1 MQRYLLFKIIQSF
14 NHLLLR
20 FIDVI
25 KNLCA
30 SLNPKQKPILLAM
43 RKTFLKY
50 WHCLIALILLTTLS
64 SSPVFAQVK
73 EIKGVVKVQAG
84 QTLPGAVIKVKGT
97 TNGTATGTDGQ
108 FTIKA
113 EQGDSLQI
121 SFMGYNTVTIAVT
134 GSFINVT
141 MLEEAINIADVVVI
155 GYGSVKKSDLT
166 GSVSTIKVEAL
177 QSIPA
182 NSIDGLLQGRSA
194 GLQVINSSDDPA
206 AGSTVRIRGGSSLYG
221 SNSPL
226 LVVDGFPLGEAGSLK
241 QINPADIISVEVLKD
256 ASASAIYGSRGANG
270 VIIVTTNRAKA
281 GTTRINIKQQTT
293 LSQFSSKLNIWRNM
307 VLMAQLNNEDR
318 INGGMVPLFTG
329 TTYSNGVYYPSVEEI
344 KSGAWPYYTEWDKVV
359 FRDVPVSNNTTISIN
374 SANETTSFN
383 LSANYFDQQGVYI
396 KDGYSKGIINLG
408 VTHKVFDFL
417 TISTNNII
425 SKGFRNY
432 NGGLAYYR
440 NPLWPVYDETGA
452 YFLAGDT
459 DYTHPLAITNLQT
472 NKTNSMDFISSWQ
485 ADVKFNKHLI
495 LKSQLNYKYG
505 TYVNDQYYPKV
516 YTELGVTNNGAAGI
530 GNWLGQDVISETYL
544 TYEKSFG
551 RMHKLSAMI
560 GHSYQTSMSR
570 SSSLWAY
577 DFVNEATGNE
587 NMASGDPEKNIV
599 SNSYSKS
606 ELVSVLGRVN
616 YTLLDK
622 YLFTLTMRTD
632 GSSKFGANNKYAFF
646 PSGAV
651 SWKAH
656 QEDFISNMNIFDE
669 LKFRMSY
676 GLSGNQG
683 ISPYQTLSQYG
694 VEEYY
699 SDGSWVTAIGPG
711 YVSGYTGSDSR
722 FRVWSGI
729 PNEDLKW
736 ETTAQFDFGV
746 DMAFLNGK
754 IKSTFD
760 YYVKNTSDLLR
771 QTLLSLSSGYDVMWV
786 NDGEIQ
792 NKGFELSLTGVLV
805 DEKDA
810 DFSATIIYSRNRN
823 KVMALGEETSAGL
836 NTDPVTGMKYK
847 FWGSTLST
855 FSQYPNILAIGKP
868 VNVFYGYKVDGI
880 IQSEEEGL
888 AAGLS
893 GDLAQPG
900 EYKYVDVSQD
910 GDFTDDDR
918 TIIGDPNPDFLLS
931 LALNG
936 RYKNFDAEIFLNG
949 VFGNDVIYTT
959 QWGGQANTMPL
970 RWTQDNP
977 NNEYPSLRQSRTY
990 YFSDWWV
997 KDGSFLRIQNVDLG
1011 YNFKSEKVNWI
1022 KNLRLYVNA
1031 SNLYT
1036 FTKFK
1041 GYDPEVGT
1049 DGIYWGGYPRL
1060 RRWTFGLDITF

>member
-1 MQRYLLFKIIQSF
+1 
-14 NHLLLR
+14 
-20 FIDVI
+20 
-25 KNLCA
+25 
-30 SLNPKQKPILLAM
+30 M
-43 RKTFLKY
+43 RKTVSKY
-50 WHCLIALILLTTLS
+50 LLNILATILLTALFS
-64 SSPVFAQVK
+64 APVFSQVK
-73 EIKGVVKVQAG
+73 EIKGVVKVDTG
-84 QTLPGAVIKVKGT
+84 QPLPGATIKVKGT
-97 TNGTATGTDGQ
+97 TNGTASGTDGQ
-108 FTIKA
+108 FAIKA
-113 EQGDSLQI
+113 FLGDTLQV
-121 SFMGYNTVTIAVT
+121 SFMGYTTVMVPV
-134 GSFINVT
+134 SSEYINVT
-141 MLEEAINIADVVVI
+141 LIEESIHIADVVVI

-166 GSVSTIKVEAL
+166 GSVSTIKATSF

-182 NSIDGLLQGRSA
+182 NSVDRLLAGRSA

-241 QINPADIISVEVLKD
+241 QINPADIASVEVLKD

-270 VIIVTTNRAKA
+270 VIIITTNKAKA
-281 GTTRINIKQQTT
+281 GVTRININQQTT
-293 LSQFSSKLNIWRNM
+293 LSQFSSKLNIWRNL

-318 INGGMVPLFTG
+318 INGGMVPLYTG

-344 KSGAWPYYTEWDKVV
+344 KSGAWPYSTRWDDVV
-359 FRDVPVSNNTTISIN
+359 FKDVPVSNNSTVSIN

-383 LSANYFDQQGVYI
+383 LSANYFDDEGVYI
-396 KDGYSKGIINLG
+396 KDNYTKYIINLG
-408 VTHKVFDFL
+408 VSHKVFKFL
-417 TISTNNII
+417 NITTNNII

-432 NGGLAYYR
+432 NGDLAYYR
-440 NPLWPVYDETGA
+440 NPLWPVYNEDGT

-459 DYTHPLAITNLQT
+459 DYYHPLALTNLRL

-485 ADVKFNKHLI
+485 ADVKISKSI
-495 LKSQLNYKYG
+495 SLKSQLNYKYG

-516 YTELGVTNNGAAGI
+516 YTELGVTNNGAASI
-530 GNWLGQDVISETYL
+530 GNWLGQDMISETYL
-544 TYEKSFG
+544 TYDKTFNNN
-551 RMHKLSAMI
+551 HKLTAMI
-560 GHSYQTSMSR
+560 GHSFQTSTSR

-577 DFVNEATGNE
+577 DFVNEATRNE
-587 NMASGDPEKNIV
+587 NMASGDPESNIV
-599 SNSYSKS
+599 SNGYSKS

-616 YTLLDK
+616 YTLMNK
-622 YLFTLTMRTD
+622 YLFTFTMRTD

-656 QEDFISNMNIFDE
+656 QEEFIKNLNIFDE

-676 GLSGNQG
+676 GISGNQG

-694 VEEYY
+694 IEEYY
-699 SDGSWVTAIGPG
+699 SDGNWVTAIGPG
-711 YVSGYTGSDSR
+711 YVSGYTGSDYR

-736 ETTAQFDFGV
+736 ETTAQFDLGT
-746 DMAFLNGK
+746 DMAFFNNRLQAT
-754 IKSTFD
+754 ID
-760 YYVKNTSDLLR
+760 YYDKHTSNLLR
-771 QTLLSLSSGYDVMWV
+771 QTLLALSSGYDVMWV

-792 NKGFELSLTGVLV
+792 NKGIELSITGKIIENE
-805 DEKDA
+805 DYA
-810 DFSATIIYSRNRN
+810 FSASLIYSRNRN
-823 KVMALGEETSAGL
+823 KVLSLGDATAAGL
-836 NTDPVTGMKYK
+836 NTDVNTGMKYK

-855 FSQYPNILAIGKP
+855 FNQYPNILAVGKP

-880 IQSEEEGL
+880 VQAEEEGL

-893 GDLAQPG
+893 GDLAKPG
-900 EYKYVDVSQD
+900 EYKYVDVSKD

-918 TIIGDPNPDFLLS
+918 TIIGDPNPDFIMSLS
-931 LALNG
+931 LNG
-936 RYKNFDAEIFLNG
+936 RYKNFDAEVFLNG
-949 VFGNDVIYTT
+949 VFGNDLIYTT

-977 NNEYPSLRQSRTY
+977 NNKYPSLRQSRTY
-990 YFSDWWV
+990 YFSNWWV
-997 KDGSFLRIQNVDLG
+997 KDGSFVRIQNVNLG
-1011 YNFKSEKVNWI
+1011 YNFKSDKVNWL
-1022 KNLRLYVNA
+1022 KNLRVYVNA

-1060 RRWTFGLDITF
+1060 RKWTFGLDLTF